1 MIRYLLVT
9 SAIVNCILIITLT
22 GVVPFL
28 LFLSVCLNI
37 VFVWYIKTLL
47 NDISDINGDIEQ
59 LFETFNEFTKHV
71 EKIYQLEMFYGDE
84 TLESV
89 INHSRDVLDEI
100 NDYRQKF
107 YLNVD
112 TIDID
117 LLDNEEKEEYFDT
130 EKEEEKQ

>member
-71 EKIYQLEMFYGDE
+71 EKIYQLEMFYG
-84 TLESV
+84 
-89 INHSRDVLDEI
+89 EI
-100 NDYRQKF
+100 GRAH
-107 YLNVD
+107 V
-112 TIDID
+112 
-117 LLDNEEKEEYFDT
+117 
-130 EKEEEKQ
+130 